1 MVPFFLEYQMTRVL
15 VTEFM
20 DGSALAF
27 LKNRVQ
33 VDYVPDLFERHD
45 ELLQRVETADALIV
59 RNRTRVTSD
68 LLAAAKHLKAIGRL
82 GVGLDNI
89 DQQAAAI
96 ANIQVLPATGANAIA
111 VAEYVMSAMLH
122 LRRPMTT
129 GFQAMVG
136 GDWPREQFI
145 GGEISGKTIG
155 LVGFGQIAQFVAL
168 RAAAFG
174 MRVAYFDP
182 YLTSENTA
190 LEPLRSKS
198 LDELLAIADCVSIHV
213 PLNDETYRLIDS
225 ERFAQTKTGAIL
237 INTSRGGIVDERALI
252 HHLKT
257 GHIGGAAL
265 DVFEDEPLDQ
275 LRGAQFEGIDQLILT
290 PHIAGVT
297 HESNHRVSQV
307 TAENVLRALGYE

>member
-1 MVPFFLEYQMTRVL
+1 MTRVL

-174 MRVAYFDP
+174 MRIAYFDP

-190 LEPLRSKS
+190 LGALRSRS

-225 ERFAQTKTGAIL
+225 ERFAQMKTGAIL

>member
-1 MVPFFLEYQMTRVL
+1 MTRVL

-68 LLAAAKHLKAIGRL
+68 LLAAAGHLKAIGRL

-96 ANIQVLPATGANAIA
+96 ANIQVLPATGANATA

-190 LEPLRSKS
+190 LGALRSKS

-225 ERFAQTKTGAIL
+225 ERFAQMKTGAIL

>member
-1 MVPFFLEYQMTRVL
+1 MTRVL

-68 LLAAAKHLKAIGRL
+68 LLAAAGHLKAIGRL

-190 LEPLRSKS
+190 LGALRSRS

-213 PLNDETYRLIDS
+213 PLNDEAYRLIDS
-225 ERFAQTKTGAIL
+225 ERFAQMKTGAIL
-237 INTSRGGIVDERALI
+237 ISTSRGGIVDERALI

>member
-1 MVPFFLEYQMTRVL
+1 MTTVL

-129 GFQAMVG
+129 GFQAMIG

-182 YLTSENTA
+182 HLTSENTA
-190 LEPLRSKS
+190 LEALRSKS

-225 ERFAQTKTGAIL
+225 ERFAQMKTGAIL

-275 LRGAQFEGIDQLILT
+275 LRGRPIRGD
-290 PHIAGVT
+290 
-297 HESNHRVSQV
+297 
-307 TAENVLRALGYE
+307 

>member
-1 MVPFFLEYQMTRVL
+1 MTRVL

-45 ELLQRVETADALIV
+45 ELLQRVEIADALIV

-190 LEPLRSKS
+190 LGALRSRS

-225 ERFAQTKTGAIL
+225 ERFAQMKTGAIL

>member
-1 MVPFFLEYQMTRVL
+1 MTRVL

-68 LLAAAKHLKAIGRL
+68 LLAAAGHLKAIGRL

-190 LEPLRSKS
+190 LGALRSRS

-225 ERFAQTKTGAIL
+225 ERFAQMKTGVIL

>member
-1 MVPFFLEYQMTRVL
+1 MTRVL

-20 DGSALAF
+20 DGSALVF

-190 LEPLRSKS
+190 LGAFRSKS

-213 PLNDETYRLIDS
+213 PLNDGTYRLIDS
-225 ERFAQTKTGAIL
+225 ERFAQMKTGAIL
-237 INTSRGGIVDERALI
+237 ISTSRGGIVDERALI

-290 PHIAGVT
+290 PSA
-297 HESNHRVSQV
+297 SP
-307 TAENVLRALGYE
+307 VLTNPIIG